1 MGNKTVVI
9 TGANSGIGLA
19 TTKIFLKNGYSV
31 VGVDLNTNVLQK
43 LSSEYPNQLAY
54 FNGDISL
61 ASANNE
67 MIDYAIKKFGAVDVL
82 INNAGIIDQ
91 LMPVANMSDE
101 LLDKVMKVNFYGPF
115 YAMRHF
121 IQYLLKTQR
130 SGAIVSTSSVGGN
143 AHPTIAGAAY
153 ASSKAALIQLTRHV
167 AYSYGSKGVRA
178 NAICVGAA
186 PSTGIAKT
194 VTKPDMDGAKGSMK
208 INALSIR
215 NAAPE
220 ELGEA
225 LFFLASDKASYVN
238 GEIMN
243 VDGGWSCA

>member
-1 MGNKTVVI
+1 MNKKTAII

-19 TTKIFLKNGYSV
+19 TTKIFLKHGYNIT
-31 VGVDLNTNVLQK
+31 GVDLRTDTLEKLTND
-43 LSSEYPNQLAY
+43 YPNQLTY
-54 FNGDISL
+54 FSGDISL
-61 ASANNE
+61 ANINNQ
-67 MIDYAIKKFGAVDVL
+67 MIDYTIQHFGNVDVL
-82 INNAGIIDQ
+82 VNNAGIIDQ
-91 LMPVANMSDE
+91 LTPAADMSDDM
-101 LLDKVMKVNFYGPF
+101 LDKVMKVNFYGHF

-121 IQYLLKTQR
+121 IQYLLKSQR
-130 SGAIVSTSSVGGN
+130 QGAIVSTSSVGGN

-167 AYSYGSKGVRA
+167 AYSYGAQGIRA

-194 VTKPDMDGAKGSMK
+194 VTKPNMKGAKDSMK
-208 INALSIR
+208 INSLSIR
-215 NAAPE
+215 NADPA

>member
-1 MGNKTVVI
+1 MSRKTVVI

-19 TTKIFLKNGYSV
+19 TTRIFLRNGYNV
-31 VGVDLNTNVLQK
+31 TGVDLNTDVLQK
-43 LSSEYPNQLAY
+43 LTDEFPSQLAY
-54 FNGDISL
+54 FSGDISL
-61 ASANNE
+61 ASTNNE
-67 MIDYAIKKFGAVDVL
+67 MIDYAINKFGAMDVL

-91 LMPVANMSDE
+91 LTPLANMSDE

-121 IQYLLKTQR
+121 IQYLLKTQHQ
-130 SGAIVSTSSVGGN
+130 GAIVSTSSVGGN

-153 ASSKAALIQLTRHV
+153 TASKAALIQITRHV
-167 AYSYGSKGVRA
+167 AYSYGSEGIRA
-178 NAICVGAA
+178 NDICVGAA

-194 VTKPDMDGAKGSMK
+194 VTNPDVEGAKNSMK

-215 NAAPE
+215 NATPE